1 MIWKRDMYIS
11 YLADHE
17 DVGRTMFCEL
27 FGPLKQLEDEWRAQG
42 ASEDEISLEAF
53 GFDSLDYAW
62 APVNNGIIPLPERE
76 IERTSEYKIL
86 MDSYGR
92 KSKLCFASATIP
104 LPMGYPVETPEDW
117 EKIRPRYAFSPDR
130 VNREKLAELRRRRDE
145 GAHIMMDI
153 PGGFDEPRQL
163 MGEENLCVALYE
175 EPEMIE
181 DMLNTFADTAL
192 RNLEIVSSV
201 CPVDQLHIH
210 EDMAGKTGPLLG
222 PNMVREFIAP
232 YYRRLID
239 AARAQG
245 ARIFSQDSDGYMV
258 PDIGAFL
265 ESGLN
270 CMYPNEPQA
279 GMDVVAIRKVYGKQ
293 LSLKG
298 GIDKFALR
306 KDPAAIREELERKL
320 VPSVTKGGCVL
331 GLDHR
336 IPNGVSI
343 ENYRYYVNTA
353 REMLGLEPAHPEKHV
368 RMAF

>member
-27 FGPLKQLEDEWRAQG
+27 FGPLKQLEGEWRAQG

-104 LPMGYPVETPEDW
+104 LSMGYPVETPEDW

-163 MGEENLCVALYE
+163 MGE
-175 EPEMIE
+175 
-181 DMLNTFADTAL
+181 
-192 RNLEIVSSV
+192 
-201 CPVDQLHIH
+201 
-210 EDMAGKTGPLLG
+210 
-222 PNMVREFIAP
+222 
-232 YYRRLID
+232 
-239 AARAQG
+239 
-245 ARIFSQDSDGYMV
+245 
-258 PDIGAFL
+258 
-265 ESGLN
+265 
-270 CMYPNEPQA
+270 
-279 GMDVVAIRKVYGKQ
+279 
-293 LSLKG
+293 
-298 GIDKFALR
+298 
-306 KDPAAIREELERKL
+306 
-320 VPSVTKGGCVL
+320 
-331 GLDHR
+331 
-336 IPNGVSI
+336 
-343 ENYRYYVNTA
+343 
-353 REMLGLEPAHPEKHV
+353 
-368 RMAF
+368 

>member
-1 MIWKRDMYIS
+1 M
-11 YLADHE
+11 
-17 DVGRTMFCEL
+17 
-27 FGPLKQLEDEWRAQG
+27 
-42 ASEDEISLEAF
+42 
-53 GFDSLDYAW
+53 
-62 APVNNGIIPLPERE
+62 
-76 IERTSEYKIL
+76 
-86 MDSYGR
+86 
-92 KSKLCFASATIP
+92 
-104 LPMGYPVETPEDW
+104 
-117 EKIRPRYAFSPDR
+117 
-130 VNREKLAELRRRRDE
+130 
-145 GAHIMMDI
+145 
-153 PGGFDEPRQL
+153 
-163 MGEENLCVALYE
+163 ALYE

-258 PDIGAFL
+258 PAIGAFL

-270 CMYPNEPQA
+270 GMYPNEPQA
-279 GMDVVAIRKVYGKQ
+279 GMDIVAIRKVYGKQ

>member
-1 MIWKRDMYIS
+1 MSKRIVKP
-11 YLADHE
+11 LN
-17 DVGRTMFCEL
+17 EL
-27 FGPLKQLEDEWRAQG
+27 
-42 ASEDEISLEAF
+42 
-53 GFDSLDYAW
+53 SLDNADKIETY
-62 APVNNGIIPLPERE
+62 PELEPLTDKLRSQQNQLRE
-76 IERTSEYKIL
+76 Q
-86 MDSYGR
+86 
-92 KSKLCFASATIP
+92 
-104 LPMGYPVETPEDW
+104 ET
-117 EKIRPRYAFSPDR
+117 
-130 VNREKLAELRRRRDE
+130 ELRRRRDE

-279 GMDVVAIRKVYGKQ
+279 GMDIVAIRKVYGKQ
-293 LSLKG
+293 LFLKG